1 MSAARRLSRLGFAVA
16 LASLLGCMYSPS
28 SDTRTGSGNEV
39 AAPVFSSDP
48 CNTDDDCAPVAEC
61 HPIECVQLAHVGTM
75 PPGTVCTTYC
85 APGTTDCGFNH
96 CGCAA
101 DASGARLCALLPG
114 PKPP

>member
-1 MSAARRLSRLGFAVA
+1 MRAARLKSCLGPAIA
-16 LASLLGCMYSPS
+16 LTTLLGCIYSPEGTSTS
-28 SDTRTGSGNEV
+28 SGTQV

-61 HPIECVQLAHVGTM
+61 HPVECVQLAHVGTL
-75 PPGTVCTTYC
+75 PPGTVCSDVC
-85 APGTTDCGFNH
+85 VPGTADCGFNH

-101 DASGARLCALLPG
+101 NASGATLCALLPG

>member
-1 MSAARRLSRLGFAVA
+1 MSAARLLSRLGLA
-16 LASLLGCMYSPS
+16 LALSSLLGCMYTPE
-28 SDTRTGSGNEV
+28 DTSTRSGNEV
-39 AAPVFSSDP
+39 AAPVFSSDA

-61 HPIECVQLAHVGTM
+61 HPIQCVGLAHVGTM
-75 PPGTVCTTYC
+75 PPGTVCTAVC

-101 DASGARLCALLPG
+101 AASGATLCALLPG